1 MRVLV
6 TGSAGHLGDALVRSL
21 DGAGH
26 DVLGIDIVPSP
37 TTHRV
42 GSIADAGFVHD
53 AMHGASCVLHTATL
67 HKPHVATH
75 SEQAFIDTNI
85 SGTLNLL
92 QAAVKA
98 GVQAFVFT
106 STTSTFGDALVPAPG
121 LPAAWITEGVVP
133 VAKNIYGATKT
144 AAEDLCRLYWRNH
157 RLPCIVL
164 RTSRFFPEADDDE
177 VQARAYADAN
187 LKTNEFLYRR
197 VDIADV
203 VDAHVLAMR
212 RAAEIGFDIFIVS
225 ATTPFK
231 PEDTGELR
239 RDAAAVLARRV
250 PAFEAVYTHLG
261 WQAPATIDRVYD
273 NHRARTVLGWRPQY
287 GFEGLLSALARG
299 EDPRSPLARAIG
311 AKGYHQRPG
320 QVPKT

>member
-21 DGAGH
+21 QGAGH
-26 DVLGIDIVPSP
+26 DVVGIDILASPS
-37 TTHRV
+37 THRV
-42 GSIADAGFVHD
+42 GSIGNAGFVAE
-53 AMHGASCVLHTATL
+53 AMQGAAFVLHTATL

-75 SEQAFIDTNI
+75 KEQAFIDTNV

-92 QAAVKA
+92 QAAA
-98 GVQAFVFT
+98 RARVQAFVFT

-121 LPAAWITEGVVP
+121 LPAAWITEDVVH

-144 AAEDLCRLYWRNH
+144 AAEDLCRLYWRN
-157 RLPCIVL
+157 RGLPCMVL

-187 LKTNEFLYRR
+187 LKTNEFLHRR

-212 RAAEIGFDIFIVS
+212 RAADIGFGIFIVS

-231 PEDTGELR
+231 PEDAGELR
-239 RDAAAVLARRV
+239 RDATAVMARRV
-250 PAFEAVYTHLG
+250 PSFEAVYTHLG
-261 WQAPATIDRVYD
+261 WQPPAIIDRVYD
-273 NHRARTVLGWRPQY
+273 NNRARTVLGWQPQY
-287 GFEGLLSALARG
+287 GFEGLLAALARG

-311 AKGYHQRPG
+311 AKGYHQHPD
-320 QVPKT
+320 QVPQG